1 MAERFSRIYEVQSC
15 FLANRT
21 HQSLLVA
28 ILIMVS
34 KHNPDI
40 QSNILETTSSS
51 DDVSPLQ
58 SQSTIPKSFGKVGFI
73 GRLHG
78 IQRSIRRYVWDDP
91 DKPKEEK
98 WFLFKLDLFLL
109 TSSCL
114 GYFSKNLDQANVSNA
129 YVSGVISPLSPK
141 LTE

>member
-1 MAERFSRIYEVQSC
+1 MA
-15 FLANRT
+15 
-21 HQSLLVA
+21 
-28 ILIMVS
+28 S

-40 QSNILETTSSS
+40 QSNIRETSSS
-51 DDVSPLQ
+51 SNDVSHLAND
-58 SQSTIPKSFGKVGFI
+58 TTVPKSFEKVGLI

-78 IQRSIRRYVWDDP
+78 IQRSIQRYVWDDP

-114 GYFSKNLDQANVSNA
+114 GYFSKNLDQANLSNA
-129 YVSGVISPLSPK
+129 YVSGVIHPLSSFF
-141 LTE
+141 TG

>member
-1 MAERFSRIYEVQSC
+1 VL
-15 FLANRT
+15 LANHT
-21 HQSLLVA
+21 HQSLVA
-28 ILIMVS
+28 ILIMAS

-51 DDVSPLQ
+51 DDVSPLANE
-58 SQSTIPKSFGKVGFI
+58 TTVPKSFEKVGII

-91 DKPKEEK
+91 DKPEEEQ

-114 GYFSKNLDQANVSNA
+114 GYFSKNLDQANISNA
-129 YVSGVISPLSPK
+129 YVSGVTPPLS
-141 LTE
+141 LAFTG